1 MFRITLRLSLVFFLA
16 FTSTQIL
23 AQSVSLNQIVRDLGE
38 KTGTVIRSLDKG
50 GNLLIDIGGQ
60 QAIEAGDI
68 FTVSS
73 ASDTVIHPT
82 TGEKIRVSPKAMT
95 IVGVTQV
102 EKDYSYAT
110 LISGPPPSAGD
121 KIVRL
126 GGVPAYFIDPAKE
139 AGPLFIKLRERVPH
153 IQWLGYL
160 SGADAKVP
168 ENFVGLVVRLDGE
181 QMTVDYTPGWPVKAY
196 TLDNSNVPTSRSR
209 LNSPAPEFPYP
220 EPVLSLSRATIA
232 ADMTTVDDQLL
243 IASSTGES
251 VQIHVRN
258 GENAEQLAEMPI
270 PNRNRLLA
278 MRWWQ
283 PGVGQPVMLALTM
296 WDGESA
302 EGALLKW
309 DNNRLTTIKASLP
322 FIMGTF
328 DLDGNGS
335 REELLGQPFERNGFF
350 GQPIYRLAV
359 DAAGE
364 LETAPLSYPTP
375 DKFTV
380 TGSLIAD
387 FTGDGKNEFID
398 IRDRKLTI
406 YSATGEE
413 IFRSASKVGTGV
425 TRLSYDLYPSQQFS
439 PLVEVMIEAPPTL
452 MKLSGSEQ
460 NSLVFTTIA
469 GTGISFGNSS
479 ARSSPLST
487 LDFPGN
493 RFIESKVYT
502 LEGSILS
509 TLNDAGRL
517 YFLTSY
523 LHSKTSLKAGTEIMV
538 TTPR

>member
-1 MFRITLRLSLVFFLA
+1 MFRFTLRLSLVLFLA

-23 AQSVSLNQIVRDLGE
+23 AQSVGLNQIVRDLGE
-38 KTGTVIRSLDKG
+38 KTGTVIRSSDNG

-68 FTVSS
+68 FTGSS

-110 LISGPPPSAGD
+110 LISGPPPAAGD

-196 TLDNSNVPTSRSR
+196 TLDNSNVSTSRSR

-232 ADMTTVDDQLL
+232 ADMTTVDGQLL
-243 IASSTGES
+243 IASSTGEN

-283 PGVGQPVMLALTM
+283 PGAGQPVMLALTM
-296 WDGESA
+296 WDGKSA

-309 DNNRLTTIKASLP
+309 DNNRLTTIKANLP

-406 YSATGEE
+406 YSATGEK

-469 GTGISFGNSS
+469 GAGIFFGNAST
-479 ARSSPLST
+479 RSSPLSI
-487 LDFPGN
+487 LGFPGN
-493 RFIESKVYT
+493 QFIESTVYT
-502 LEGSILS
+502 FEGSVLS

>member
-1 MFRITLRLSLVFFLA
+1 MFRFTLRLSLVLFLA

-23 AQSVSLNQIVRDLGE
+23 AQSVGLNQIVRDLGE
-38 KTGTVIRSLDKG
+38 KTGTVIRSSDNG

-68 FTVSS
+68 FTGSS

-110 LISGPPPSAGD
+110 LISGPPPAAGD

-196 TLDNSNVPTSRSR
+196 TLDNSSLSTSRSR

-232 ADMTTVDDQLL
+232 ADMAKVDDQLL
-243 IASSTGES
+243 IASSTGEN

-283 PGVGQPVMLALTM
+283 PGAGQPVMLALTM
-296 WDGESA
+296 WDGKSA

-309 DNNRLTTIKASLP
+309 DNNRLTTIKANLP

-406 YSATGEE
+406 YSATGEK

-469 GTGISFGNSS
+469 GAGIFFGNAST
-479 ARSSPLST
+479 RSSPLSI
-487 LDFPGN
+487 LGFPGN
-493 RFIESKVYT
+493 QFIESTVYT
-502 LEGSILS
+502 FEGSVLS

>member
-1 MFRITLRLSLVFFLA
+1 MFRFTLRLSLVLFLA

-23 AQSVSLNQIVRDLGE
+23 AQSVGLNQIVRDLGE
-38 KTGTVIRSLDKG
+38 KSGTVIRCSDNG

-68 FTVSS
+68 FTGSS

-110 LISGPPPSAGD
+110 LISGPPPAAGD

-196 TLDNSNVPTSRSR
+196 TLDNSNVSTSRSR

-232 ADMTTVDDQLL
+232 ADMTTVDGQLL
-243 IASSTGES
+243 IASSTGEN

-283 PGVGQPVMLALTM
+283 PGAGQPVMLALTM
-296 WDGESA
+296 WDGKSA

-309 DNNRLTTIKASLP
+309 DNNRLTTIKANLP

-406 YSATGEE
+406 YSATGEK

-469 GTGISFGNSS
+469 GAGIFFGNAST
-479 ARSSPLST
+479 RSSPLSI
-487 LDFPGN
+487 LGFPGN
-493 RFIESKVYT
+493 QFIESTVYT
-502 LEGSILS
+502 FEGSVLS

>member
-1 MFRITLRLSLVFFLA
+1 MRLSLVLFLA

-23 AQSVSLNQIVRDLGE
+23 AQSVGLNQIVRDLGE
-38 KTGTVIRSLDKG
+38 KTGTVIRSSDNG

-68 FTVSS
+68 FTGSS

-110 LISGPPPSAGD
+110 LISGPPPAAGD

-196 TLDNSNVPTSRSR
+196 TLDNSNVSTSRSR

-232 ADMTTVDDQLL
+232 ADMTTVDGQLL
-243 IASSTGES
+243 IASSTGEN

-283 PGVGQPVMLALTM
+283 PGAGQPVMLALTM
-296 WDGESA
+296 WDGKSA

-309 DNNRLTTIKASLP
+309 DNNRLTTIKANLP

-406 YSATGEE
+406 YSATGEK

-469 GTGISFGNSS
+469 GAGIFFGNAST
-479 ARSSPLST
+479 RSSPLSI
-487 LDFPGN
+487 LGFPGN
-493 RFIESKVYT
+493 QFIESTVYT
-502 LEGSILS
+502 FEGSVLS

>member
-1 MFRITLRLSLVFFLA
+1 MFRFTLRLSLVLFLA

-23 AQSVSLNQIVRDLGE
+23 AQSVGLNQIVRDLGE
-38 KTGTVIRSLDKG
+38 KTGTVIRSSDNG

-68 FTVSS
+68 FTGSS

-110 LISGPPPSAGD
+110 LISGPPPAAGD

-196 TLDNSNVPTSRSR
+196 TLDNSNVSTSRSR

-232 ADMTTVDDQLL
+232 ADMTTVDGQLL
-243 IASSTGES
+243 IASSTGEN

-283 PGVGQPVMLALTM
+283 PGAGQPVMLALTM

-309 DNNRLTTIKASLP
+309 DNNRLTTIKANLP

-335 REELLGQPFERNGFF
+335 REELLGQSFERNGFF

-359 DAAGE
+359 NAAGE

-387 FTGDGKNEFID
+387 FTGNGKNEFID

-425 TRLSYDLYPSQQFS
+425 TRLSYDLHPSQQFS
-439 PLVEVMIEAPPTL
+439 PLVEVMIESPPTL

-460 NSLVFTTIA
+460 NSLVFTTIVGA
-469 GTGISFGNSS
+469 GISFGNPST
-479 ARSSPLST
+479 RSSPLSI
-487 LDFPGN
+487 LGFPGN
-493 RFIESKVYT
+493 QFIESTVYT

>member
-38 KTGTVIRSLDKG
+38 KTGTVIRSSDKG

-68 FTVSS
+68 FTGSS

-110 LISGPPPSAGD
+110 LISGPPPAAGD

-406 YSATGEE
+406 YSATGEK

-460 NSLVFTTIA
+460 NSLVFSTIA
-469 GTGISFGNSS
+469 GGGISFGNPST
-479 ARSSPLST
+479 RSSPLSI
-487 LDFPGN
+487 LGFPGN
-493 RFIESKVYT
+493 QFIESTVYT

>member
-68 FTVSS
+68 FTGSS

-110 LISGPPPSAGD
+110 LISGPPPAAGD

-126 GGVPAYFIDPAKE
+126 GGVPAYFIDPEKV

-398 IRDRKLTI
+398 IRDRKLTV

-425 TRLSYDLYPSQQFS
+425 TRLSYDLHPSQQFS

-460 NSLVFTTIA
+460 NSLVFSTIA
-469 GTGISFGNSS
+469 GAGISFGNPST
-479 ARSSPLST
+479 RSSPLSI
-487 LDFPGN
+487 LGFPGN
-493 RFIESKVYT
+493 QFIESSVYT

>member
-38 KTGTVIRSLDKG
+38 KTGTVIRSSDKG

-68 FTVSS
+68 FTGSS

-110 LISGPPPSAGD
+110 LISGPPPAAGD

-460 NSLVFTTIA
+460 NSLVFSTIA
-469 GTGISFGNSS
+469 GGGISFGNPST
-479 ARSSPLST
+479 RSSPLSI
-487 LDFPGN
+487 LGFPGN
-493 RFIESKVYT
+493 QFIESTVYT

>member
-68 FTVSS
+68 FTGSS

-110 LISGPPPSAGD
+110 LISGPPPAAGD

-126 GGVPAYFIDPAKE
+126 GGVPAYFIDPEKV

-425 TRLSYDLYPSQQFS
+425 TRLSYDLHPSQQFS

-460 NSLVFTTIA
+460 NSLVFSTIA
-469 GTGISFGNSS
+469 GAGISFGNPST
-479 ARSSPLST
+479 RSSPLSI
-487 LDFPGN
+487 LGFPGN
-493 RFIESKVYT
+493 QFIESSVYT

>member
-38 KTGTVIRSLDKG
+38 KTGTVIRSSDKG

-68 FTVSS
+68 FTGSS

-110 LISGPPPSAGD
+110 LISGPPPAAGD

-126 GGVPAYFIDPAKE
+126 GGVPAYFIDPEKV

-425 TRLSYDLYPSQQFS
+425 TRLSYDLHPSQQFS

-460 NSLVFTTIA
+460 NSLVFSTIA
-469 GTGISFGNSS
+469 GAGISFGNPST
-479 ARSSPLST
+479 RSSPLSI
-487 LDFPGN
+487 LGFPGN
-493 RFIESKVYT
+493 QFIESSVYT

>member
-1 MFRITLRLSLVFFLA
+1 MFRFTLRLSLVLFLA

-23 AQSVSLNQIVRDLGE
+23 AQSVGLNQIVRDLGE
-38 KTGTVIRSLDKG
+38 KSGTVIRCSDNG

-68 FTVSS
+68 FTGSS

-110 LISGPPPSAGD
+110 LISGPPPAAGD

-196 TLDNSNVPTSRSR
+196 TLDNSNVSTSRSR

-232 ADMTTVDDQLL
+232 ADMTTVDGQLL
-243 IASSTGES
+243 IASSTGEN

-283 PGVGQPVMLALTM
+283 PGAGQPVMLALTM
-296 WDGESA
+296 WDGKSA

-309 DNNRLTTIKASLP
+309 DNNRLTTIKANLP

-406 YSATGEE
+406 YSATGEK

-469 GTGISFGNSS
+469 GAGIFFGNAST
-479 ARSSPLST
+479 RSSPLSI
-487 LDFPGN
+487 LGFPGN
-493 RFIESKVYT
+493 QFIESTVYT
-502 LEGSILS
+502 FEGSVLS

-517 YFLTSY
+517 YFLASY